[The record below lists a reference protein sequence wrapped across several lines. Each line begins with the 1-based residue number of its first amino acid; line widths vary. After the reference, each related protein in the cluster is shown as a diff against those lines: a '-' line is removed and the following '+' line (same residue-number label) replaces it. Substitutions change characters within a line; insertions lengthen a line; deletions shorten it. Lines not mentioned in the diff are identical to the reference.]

1 MAFRLG
7 LIAQERGPTVGL
19 AGHAMET
26 FAQQVVA
33 VLGARDFDI
42 ASAMRNIWPARF
54 LILRT
59 PFQSTLPLAEMLPA
73 TVPSYAGIATTGTRA
88 NRCAVPARSSCD
100 VRWSDR
106 LGCPDRA
113 TCFCGLPAH
122 KQTHT
127 TKAWSP
133 RAGGEN
139 AWALLALS
147 AAGHALLLEKAREAV
162 AAFQA
167 PAARQRDDPEP
178 GAPVLPHSSRSE
190 SGSSRSVHIQ
200 SAILLQGDLYE

>member
-42 ASAMRNIWPARF
+42 ASATRNIWPARF

-106 LGCPDRA
+106 LGC
-113 TCFCGLPAH
+113 
-122 KQTHT
+122 
-127 TKAWSP
+127 
-133 RAGGEN
+133 
-139 AWALLALS
+139 
-147 AAGHALLLEKAREAV
+147 
-162 AAFQA
+162 
-167 PAARQRDDPEP
+167 
-178 GAPVLPHSSRSE
+178 RSE
-190 SGSSRSVHIQ
+190 ERRVGKECRS
-200 SAILLQGDLYE
+200 